1 MKEGICKFSLSNKTA
16 VGRIYIEKR
25 LGGNMR
31 LNYNE
36 KDFTSP
42 PDHAAMCR
50 MLDGFLQKYP
60 FLSVTEIGESLCG
73 RSIPLV
79 TLGNPTAKKSVL
91 YVGTHH
97 AAEWITTMVLLRFIG
112 DFCEAYKSGVRMYN
126 VGMDYLFDKR
136 RILIVPM
143 LNPDGVEL
151 ELHGVTEDF
160 PLRER
165 VLRMNGGSEDFTLW
179 QANARGVDLNHNYN
193 ARFGEYKKVE
203 AELGIEPGATKY
215 SGEYPESEPEVV
227 ALCNLIRIDGTIRC
241 ILTLHAQ
248 GEEIYYGDDAAPAGA
263 RTMGRLISRMSGY
276 RLMHTDGTASYG
288 GLTDWYVREF
298 GRPAFTIECGRGKNP
313 LPAGDLF
320 GIYAALREVLFSAP
334 FLG

>member
-1 MKEGICKFSLSNKTA
+1 MEEGICKLSLSNYWETHA
-16 VGRIYIEKR
+16 YILKKGMED
-25 LGGNMR
+25 
-31 LNYNE
+31 NE
-36 KDFTSP
+36 LDCKDYDFTFP
-42 PDHAAMCR
+42 PDHATVCKT
-50 MLDGFLQKYP
+50 LDGYLQKYP
-60 FLSVTEIGESLCG
+60 FLTVTEIGESLCG

-79 TLGNPTAKKSVL
+79 TLGNGAAKKSVL

-112 DFCEAYKSGVRMYN
+112 DYCDAYKRGGRMYN
-126 VGMDYLFDKR
+126 IGMDYLFDKR

-151 ELHGVTEDF
+151 ELHGAAADF
-160 PLRER
+160 PLRDR
-165 VLRMNGGSEDFTLW
+165 ALRMNSGSEDFTLW

-215 SGEYPESEPEVV
+215 SGEYPESEPEVA
-227 ALCNLIRIDGTIRC
+227 ALCNLIRIDGTIRS

-248 GEEIYYGDDAAPAGA
+248 GEEIYYGDDAAPAGS

-313 LPAGDLF
+313 LPVGDLF
-320 GIYAALREVLFSAP
+320 GIYASLREVLFSAP